1 MVTAITAFVPTLIGI
16 AREKGVSAHVGD
28 GLNRWSAVHRL
39 SLGFGRPFD
48 LYMEI

>member
-28 GLNRWSAVHRL
+28 ELNRWSAFPLLRRA
-39 SLGFGRPFD
+39 SRSA
-48 LYMEI
+48 